1 MAVPGT
7 CVHFF
12 PLTDPLAPPV
22 CIRCGFVAAPVP
34 IPIPE
39 PAPMPVERGDDVSQ
53 VAQWK
58 PGSRIRN
65 WLKERIVAEAVK
77 QGASAEQAQAAF
89 EEAVGASDRPF
100 LDWLA
105 NGGFEKLLEI
115 VMTIIKMLA

>member
-1 MAVPGT
+1 MAAPGT
-7 CVHFF
+7 CLHAFV
-12 PLTDPLAPPV
+12 LTDPLAPPV

-34 IPIPE
+34 IPE
-39 PAPMPVERGDDVSQ
+39 PASMPVERGDAMSQ

-58 PGSRIRN
+58 PGSILRN
-65 WLKERIVAEAVK
+65 RLKERIVAEAVK